1 LSVRFASATFTV
13 DSLRSADMAV
23 NTAYTGATGTSLS
36 TALLLGTD
44 SMTVGEQDTLRL
56 YITVSPGSNLG
67 PYNNQAKANAT
78 GQLGTS
84 VEDYSNDGSD
94 VDPENDGPDD
104 NNTPSPI
111 TFTEAPELGVAKT
124 ILSGPTN
131 NNDGTYTLTYRI
143 LVKNTGDV
151 PLSNIQ
157 VRDSLNTV
165 FGQASSFV
173 VLSKSATSPL
183 LVNTG
188 FNGTSDNGLLAS
200 GSSLNA
206 GQQGTIDLQIK
217 VTPGQY
223 LGPYNNTAYGR
234 ATSPVGTVV
243 TDVSQDGT
251 DVDPDSDGNPGNNS
265 QVTPVTFV
273 ANPQVGIAKR
283 VLSGP
288 TLNTSNGSFRI
299 TYRIRVENTGDVP
312 LSNFQVED
320 DLALTFLEAN
330 SFSVYSI
337 ASALSSGGLTVNNA
351 YDGSTNRFLY
361 ANGQSL
367 PYQGKD
373 SITLVVDVYT
383 GNSSK
388 PYYNSAIAFGTSPSG
403 TIVMDASQDGVQPNP
418 DMDDTPR
425 NNNVQ
430 TPVNL
435 PRIVIGAAKQVL
447 SGPTSVGDGTYTTTY
462 QVRVKNM
469 GGMDIYD
476 MQLFDTL
483 SSFGTYTA
491 STPTQGG
498 KYTISTA
505 PSIAFISSGSALTT
519 NSAFTGSG
527 TQTSLLNFNAGDKLE
542 IGDSLAVNFTVKFR
556 PFKDTTYRNQV
567 IATGDRFQDGDA
579 DRDAIDPSHEGTLI
593 DPDGDGIPNQ
603 VRDTINEIFVGNN
616 DTTKFSITLQSDLS
630 LTKTVQALGNGKVKF
645 TLTLRNNGP
654 ADAYNTMV
662 EDSLSSG
669 LAYDSHSAG
678 KTFTYNSTTRVG
690 VWNVGTI
697 VPGADSTLEITCTL
711 STSPSLTTNHFRN
724 FAQVSDSDQPDP
736 DSSPDNDDPNEDD
749 YAVAV
754 PTVADLRLTKTST
767 VLANGNVKFTLRLYN
782 DGPATAKTITVTDT
796 LSSSG
801 YTYVS
806 HSLGR
811 YNPSTHLWSL
821 DSLQSGRDSTL
832 EIVVSLKNTVPFDAS
847 AYINKAQV
855 DSTDAAD
862 PDSDPRNN
870 DPTEDDQASS
880 TPKIA
885 DLALSKTLKLL
896 NNGNYRYRLVVFNE
910 GPDTATNVSVLD
922 TLPNGVMYVSDN
934 GSGSY
939 NSITGIWTIGTIPKD
954 SSKLLEIEVT
964 AIAPTPGVTLNYK
977 NIAQVYASDQAD
989 PTSSPNNDDG
999 DQSEDDEDSV
1009 LPSLDAHPDFNATF
1023 VNVPVSGTVTT
1034 NDNVPSGSTYG
1045 TSPTPSPSNPPGGQ
1059 LTMNADGSYT
1069 FKSPYVGVY
1078 VYDVPVCPPGLSV
1091 PNCNPEKLTIHVI
1104 GYNQPNEPVAN
1115 PDIATTLLDQNV
1127 TLRTLSNDR
1136 AGDIGGILDPAS
1148 VLVLYHNSAA
1158 GNPTVDPATGDIT
1171 FDPASTFVGV
1181 TSYIYRVCDFST
1193 PTPLC
1198 DTTFQEV
1205 TVIEPSDPNSTQAA
1219 DDYAY
1224 TYSGVPVSGSVKT
1237 NDNDPQGHTQ
1247 TVTAQDSTKTGIG
1260 RLVLGTNGGF
1270 TFTPVPGFHGPT
1282 SYTYQTCDNGSPVA
1296 CHDATLYILVY
1307 PLDPTPDINATLVK
1321 WFYRKN
1327 PLHLPSVRFQC

>member
-1 LSVRFASATFTV
+1 
-13 DSLRSADMAV
+13 M
-23 NTAYTGATGTSLS
+23 
-36 TALLLGTD
+36 
-44 SMTVGEQDTLRL
+44 
-56 YITVSPGSNLG
+56 
-67 PYNNQAKANAT
+67 
-78 GQLGTS
+78 
-84 VEDYSNDGSD
+84 
-94 VDPENDGPDD
+94 
-104 NNTPSPI
+104 
-111 TFTEAPELGVAKT
+111 
-124 ILSGPTN
+124 
-131 NNDGTYTLTYRI
+131 
-143 LVKNTGDV
+143 
-151 PLSNIQ
+151 
-157 VRDSLNTV
+157 
-165 FGQASSFV
+165 
-173 VLSKSATSPL
+173 
-183 LVNTG
+183 
-188 FNGTSDNGLLAS
+188 
-200 GSSLNA
+200 
-206 GQQGTIDLQIK
+206 
-217 VTPGQY
+217 
-223 LGPYNNTAYGR
+223 
-234 ATSPVGTVV
+234 
-243 TDVSQDGT
+243 
-251 DVDPDSDGNPGNNS
+251 
-265 QVTPVTFV
+265 
-273 ANPQVGIAKR
+273 
-283 VLSGP
+283 
-288 TLNTSNGSFRI
+288 
-299 TYRIRVENTGDVP
+299 
-312 LSNFQVED
+312 
-320 DLALTFLEAN
+320 
-330 SFSVYSI
+330 
-337 ASALSSGGLTVNNA
+337 
-351 YDGSTNRFLY
+351 
-361 ANGQSL
+361 
-367 PYQGKD
+367 
-373 SITLVVDVYT
+373 
-383 GNSSK
+383 
-388 PYYNSAIAFGTSPSG
+388 
-403 TIVMDASQDGVQPNP
+403 
-418 DMDDTPR
+418 
-425 NNNVQ
+425 
-430 TPVNL
+430 
-435 PRIVIGAAKQVL
+435 
-447 SGPTSVGDGTYTTTY
+447 
-462 QVRVKNM
+462 
-469 GGMDIYD
+469 
-476 MQLFDTL
+476 
-483 SSFGTYTA
+483 
-491 STPTQGG
+491 
-498 KYTISTA
+498 
-505 PSIAFISSGSALTT
+505 
-519 NSAFTGSG
+519 
-527 TQTSLLNFNAGDKLE
+527 
-542 IGDSLAVNFTVKFR
+542 
-556 PFKDTTYRNQV
+556 
-567 IATGDRFQDGDA
+567 
-579 DRDAIDPSHEGTLI
+579 
-593 DPDGDGIPNQ
+593 
-603 VRDTINEIFVGNN
+603 
-616 DTTKFSITLQSDLS
+616 
-630 LTKTVQALGNGKVKF
+630 
-645 TLTLRNNGP
+645 
-654 ADAYNTMV
+654 
-662 EDSLSSG
+662 
-669 LAYDSHSAG
+669 
-678 KTFTYNSTTRVG
+678 
-690 VWNVGTI
+690 GTI

-736 DSSPDNDDPNEDD
+736 DSTPDNDNPNEDD

-767 VLANGNVKFTLRLYN
+767 VLTNGNVKFTLRLYN
-782 DGPATAKTITVTDT
+782 DGPATAKSITVSDT
-796 LSSSG
+796 LSSTG

-847 AYINKAQV
+847 AYANTAQV
-855 DSTDAAD
+855 DFTNAVD
-862 PDSDPRNN
+862 PDSDPGNN
-870 DPTEDDQASS
+870 DATEDDQASS

-1059 LTMNADGSYT
+1059 LTMNADGSYL
-1069 FKSPYVGVY
+1069 FQSPSVGVY

-1307 PLDPTPDINATLVK
+1307 PLDPTPDINATLVNIPVPGTVVTNDSVPPGTVYGTSPTPRPGNPTGGVLTMNANGSYSFVSPNPGVYVYDVPVCAPGNAMPNCLSETLTITVVDPLSPVPPIANPDVAVTSVDVNVVLK
-1321 WFYRKN
+1321 TLANDRAVLVGQRLDTASVTIVTAPLAAEGTATVNPATGEITFDPAPTFRGIARYTYAVCDNSSPALCDTTFQEITVISPSDPNSTFAADDFYATQKGVPVSGSAQVN
-1327 PLHLPSVRFQC
+1327 DTDPQGHAQTITPQTTTVSGVGTLVLASNGSFTFTPESGFSGPTSYVYQTCDNGTPTACAEATIYLLVMPGQNDKPYPDLNVTYVNVPVPGSVRTNDTISSGTVYRMPVPYSANPPGGVLQLNPDGTYTFVSPNPGVYYYDVSVCPGGATMGCPTTILKITVLSFAGPNPPVANPDIAQTLQNTPVTLKTLSNDYPGDPDKALVPGTVSVISTIPSSQGTAAVQPNGDIRFTPTSGFTGTVRYEYRVCDNHTPALCDTSFQEILILPAGAPNSTLAADDYVRTLAETPVSGSVLTNDTDPEGDSQTVTPQNITLAGKGTLQLASNGAFTFTPAPGFFGPISFPYRVCDNNASVACADATLYILVSPMDPNPDISLYLFRTIFLPFLR